1 MRVSPFSESIMAKKK
16 ATTPK
21 RRTESTLGLKPDILK
36 IDGNWEDAVKKS
48 FQKNK
53 PAGGWPKP

>member
-1 MRVSPFSESIMAKKK
+1 MAKKK